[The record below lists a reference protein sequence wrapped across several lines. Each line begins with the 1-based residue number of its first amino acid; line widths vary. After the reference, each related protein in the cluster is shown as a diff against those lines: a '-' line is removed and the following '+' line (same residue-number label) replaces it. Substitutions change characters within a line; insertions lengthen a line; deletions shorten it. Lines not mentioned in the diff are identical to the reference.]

1 MGLFLSRGN
10 KKVLSFWVMCQIL
23 KKASLDSIPS
33 RRHTVFVKQKDIAN
47 ATHTAILD
55 AAGIVVL
62 NKGVNALTLDSA
74 AQEAGVSKGG
84 LLYHFPNKNSLIEGM
99 IEGMIERLVG
109 AFDASLER
117 ELVKS
122 NGGWLV
128 AYIHASFVSDPQYNQ
143 LSMALFAAI
152 ANDTELLR
160 LLQDHF
166 VEWQNKVEELAPSPE
181 IGTIIRLAL
190 DGLWVSDL
198 MGFSPPPP
206 ALREKMLHTL
216 LEMVTQ

>member
-23 KKASLDSIPS
+23 KKVPLGSTPS
-33 RRHTVFVKQKDIAN
+33 RRYTIFVKQKDIAN
-47 ATHTAILD
+47 ATRTAILD
-55 AAGIVVL
+55 AAGRVVL

-99 IEGMIERLVG
+99 IERLVG

-122 NGGWLV
+122 NGDWLV

-160 LLQDHF
+160 PLQDHF
-166 VEWQNKVEELAPSPE
+166 VVWQNKVEELASSPE

-198 MGFSPPPP
+198 MDFSPPSL
-206 ALREKMLHTL
+206 ALREKILHTL
-216 LEMVTQ
+216 LEMVAQ